1 MVAMLYAR
9 KLVIVCTARRA
20 TLRSVLVVA
29 LLSTASNGRAN
40 PFGYHEH
47 DGFYLRFSGGLASL
61 DVRRE
66 TQSGGASGSVAFA
79 GDGSRLVGPSLFT
92 ELSVGGTPARHFVI
106 AATLLG
112 NGLPATELKVA
123 SGSRIDLGTPL
134 VFAMLGPSVDF
145 FPQVGGGFHA
155 GGGIGIATSTAGVKD
170 PIFSTIGGLGFGGT
184 LALGYDFWT
193 GDDWSIGFAARGI
206 VARIEGEQLS
216 SKNVAREQDVVSSAS
231 LAVSFLYH

>member
-1 MVAMLYAR
+1 VSVR
-9 KLVIVCTARRA
+9 KVC
-20 TLRSVLVVA
+20 TLRSFLVIA
-29 LLSTASNGRAN
+29 LVSMPAIASAN

-61 DVRRE
+61 DIRRE
-66 TQSGGASGSVAFA
+66 TQAGGASGSVAFA

-92 ELSVGGTPARHFVI
+92 ELSIGGTPARHFVI
-106 AATLLG
+106 AGTLLG

-145 FPQVGGGFHA
+145 FPLVYGGFHA

-170 PIFSTIGGLGFGGT
+170 PKFSTIGGLGYGGT

-193 GDDWSIGFAARGI
+193 GDDWSVGFVARGI

-216 SKNVAREQDVVSSAS
+216 SQNVAREQDVVSSAS
-231 LAVSFLYH
+231 LALSFLYH